1 MTVAPDLDGPAS
13 PELIHLDEPRELAY
27 WAHLLG
33 CSQDELQKIVG
44 MVGPHAIDVRRHL
57 ARMRDAEWQ
66 RKRRQSLADAH
77 RGWQAPRGDRA
88 LGLIA
93 CSFAAIAAIVTIVT
107 TLGALAYDALPA
119 PDPWAAFLRE
129 HGCEAVA
136 TSDPTI
142 KQLRCL
148 AERVNDEWA
157 QAVTSLQREAKD
169 Q

>member
-1 MTVAPDLDGPAS
+1 MTDGPAH
-13 PELIHLDEPRELAY
+13 PELIYLDEPRELAY
-27 WAHLLG
+27 WAHLLS
-33 CSQDELQKIVG
+33 CSESELQKIVG

-66 RKRRQSLADAH
+66 RRRRQALADAH
-77 RGWQAPRGDRA
+77 RGWRAPRGDPA
-88 LGLIA
+88 FGVIA
-93 CSFAAIAAIVTIVT
+93 CCFAAVAAIVT
-107 TLGALAYDALPA
+107 TLGALAYDDKLA

-136 TSDPTI
+136 TSDPAM

-148 AERVNDEWA
+148 AGRLNEEWTRT
-157 QAVTSLQREAKD
+157 VTDLQREAKVE